1 MTDELTLPVMTISA
15 ATEQAELRTVLIAMT
30 NGSPLY
36 EACQKAGISTV
47 TARKRMAQY
56 PDVLSDFKKANDA
69 IMRSQLLNLVEA
81 RNTAIN
87 KIVEQVDVVE
97 DADTLMRISA
107 HLTAEVNRISGELNT
122 EGSSRDDDVKKV
134 LLGIT
139 RKPQQSRME
148 ININL
153 NGERLSDLE
162 PPTIIIDAKAE

>member
-1 MTDELTLPVMTISA
+1 MDELPIMTIST
-15 ATEQAELRTVLIAMT
+15 ATEQAELRSVLIAMAS
-30 NGSPLY
+30 GKRLY
-36 EACQKAGISTV
+36 EACALVGITTV
-47 TARKRMAQY
+47 TARRRMAQY

-122 EGSSRDDDVKKV
+122 DGSSRDDDVKKV

-153 NGERLSDLE
+153 NGERIDQD
-162 PPTIIIDAKAE
+162 PPTIVIDAKAE